1 MDAEEAK
8 EKLKDIT
15 KIKDEDALY
24 DLINKCYHAL
34 PAAIRHKRIDDDFEV
49 TVLDEIFIKG
59 GKTDNGLSIIPESI
73 MKQINSMVDE
83 SKETYGEKDAELE
96 VQESQAESNEDSS
109 ESAVDLNILGEINN
123 ALGKDGATT
132 DQSKQKEK
140 KDVIF
145 FTFCGAEGTD
155 PIGMNYNDRL
165 IIFKDKKSIPNELI
179 GKTIKRKGIT
189 VEIKED
195 KTCEISVVIK

>member
-8 EKLKDIT
+8 EKLKSIT

-34 PAAIRHKRIDDDFEV
+34 PAVIRHKRIDDDFEV
-49 TVLDEIFIKG
+49 TVLDEIFIKE

-73 MKQINSMVDE
+73 MNQIKGMLTE
-83 SKETYGEKDAELE
+83 STETYGEKE
-96 VQESQAESNEDSS
+96 VKECNEEIVENATGNE
-109 ESAVDLNILGEINN
+109 ESAADLDILGEISS
-123 ALGKDGATT
+123 ALGKAGATE
-132 DQSKQKEK
+132 DPNKPKEK
-140 KDVIF
+140 RDTIF
-145 FTFCGAEGTD
+145 FVFCNAISETPVGL
-155 PIGMNYNDRL
+155 NYNDRL
-165 IIFKDKKSIPNELI
+165 VIFGDKKSIPNELI

-195 KTCEISVVIK
+195 KTCEISGVLK